1 MAILKIANQPR
12 DYAWGSL
19 ELIPDLLGLAPDG
32 KPQAEIWLG
41 THPGSLAQV
50 VDDENGTLR
59 DRVGELGFLVKIL
72 AADKPL
78 SIQAHPT
85 REHAA
90 KRFADGYPGY
100 TDANHKPELIAAI
113 SEFRALCGFRPIG
126 DIAADLSHL
135 AEAAEAFKPWLAAFA
150 AEGISGATSWAL
162 AQPAETVRELGRVVQ
177 ILAPV
182 RAELIRQLLSQAGED
197 VGVLVSL
204 LMNYVVLQPGE
215 ALFLPAGN
223 IHAYLSGLGVE
234 VMAASDNVLRGGLTA
249 KPIDI
254 PELLTVLDFSE
265 LVEPRAETKEL
276 VRGLTEYLVSVDD
289 FQVYRVE
296 PSGSN
301 LLVDLS
307 LRGRAI
313 LVCTSGEIT
322 LSTSR
327 EDSITLRR
335 GEACY
340 FDAAN
345 YFSVLGTG
353 TGYLA
358 MG

>member
-19 ELIPDLLGLAPDG
+19 ELIPDLLGIEPDG

-90 KRFADGYPGY
+90 KRFAEGYPGY

-126 DIAADLSHL
+126 EISADLNTLAQAADV
-135 AEAAEAFKPWLAAFA
+135 FQPWLAAFA

-162 AQPAETVRELGRVVQ
+162 TQPSETVSELGRVAKT
-177 ILAPV
+177 LAPI
-182 RAELIRQLLSQAGED
+182 RAELIQDLLAKAGED
-197 VGVLVSL
+197 VGILVSL

-223 IHAYLSGLGVE
+223 IHAYLNGLGVE

-249 KPIDI
+249 KPIDV
-254 PELLTVLDFSE
+254 PELLTVLDFAE
-265 LVEPRAETKEL
+265 LAEPRAVTREL
-276 VRGLTEYLVSVDD
+276 VHGLTEYLVSVGD

-296 PSGSN
+296 PSGRN
-301 LLVDLS
+301 LLIDLS
-307 LRGRAI
+307 LRGKAV

-327 EDSITLRR
+327 EDSMTLHR

-345 YFSVLGTG
+345 FFSVLGAG

>member
-12 DYAWGSL
+12 TYAWGSL
-19 ELIPDLLGLAPDG
+19 ELIPDLLGIAPNG

-50 VDDENGTLR
+50 VDDESGTLR

-72 AADKPL
+72 AAGKPL

-85 REHAA
+85 KEHAA
-90 KRFADGYPGY
+90 KRFAEGYPGY
-100 TDANHKPELIAAI
+100 TDPNHKPELIAAI

-126 DIAADLSHL
+126 EISADLDTL
-135 AEAAEAFKPWLAAFA
+135 AQSSDVFQPWLAAFA
-150 AEGISGATSWAL
+150 AEGIAGATSWAL
-162 AQPAETVRELGRVVQ
+162 AQSAETVSELGRVSK
-177 ILAPV
+177 ILAPA
-182 RAELIRQLLSQAGED
+182 RAGLIQDLLAQAGED

-249 KPIDI
+249 KPVDI

-265 LVEPRAETKEL
+265 LAEPRAQAKEL
-276 VRGLTEYLVSVDD
+276 VRGLTKYSVSVDD

-301 LLVDLS
+301 LLIDLN

-313 LVCTSGEIT
+313 LVCISGEIT

-327 EDSITLRR
+327 EDSMTLRR

-345 YFSVLGTG
+345 YFSVLGAG

>member
-1 MAILKIANQPR
+1 MAIHKIANQPR
-12 DYAWGSL
+12 DYAWGSH
-19 ELIPDLLGLAPDG
+19 ELIPDLLGETPNG

-41 THPGSLAQV
+41 THAGSLAQV
-50 VDDENGTLR
+50 VDEENGTLL

-72 AADKPL
+72 AAGKPL

-85 REHAA
+85 KEHAA
-90 KRFADGYPGY
+90 KRFAEGYPGY

-113 SEFRALCGFRPIG
+113 SEFRALCGFRPASEIS
-126 DIAADLSHL
+126 ADLAVL
-135 AEAAEAFKPWLAAFA
+135 AAASDGFEPWLAAFA
-150 AEGISGATSWAL
+150 AGGISGAVSWAL
-162 AQPAETVRELGRVVQ
+162 GQKPKAAAELGRVCKALDQ
-177 ILAPV
+177 T
-182 RAELIRQLLSQAGED
+182 RAELIQDLLVQAGED
-197 VGVLVSL
+197 AGVLVSL
-204 LMNYVVLQPGE
+204 LMNYVVLRPGE

-234 VMAASDNVLRGGLTA
+234 VMAASDNVLRGGLTP

-254 PELLTVLDFSE
+254 PELLAVLDFAE
-265 LVEPRAETKEL
+265 LAETRAETKEL
-276 VRGLTEYLVSVDD
+276 VRGLTKYLVSVAD

-301 LLVDLS
+301 LLIDLN

-313 LVCTSGEIT
+313 LVCTAGEIT

-327 EDSITLRR
+327 EDSLTLRR

-345 YFSVLGTG
+345 YFSILGAG